1 MKHYQHG
8 VIHLLVPFANTNI
21 SIRSYTE
28 SFTTSSFY
36 SECISGRK
44 SYLSIS
50 IAKMVNGISNSNST
64 TRFHTKS
71 FTTTSFYTDYILSRE
86 SYLSISISNMENRVC
101 NSNTSTKVVCS
112 VKVPADPTLIE
123 PPTTFIFP
131 CTSRRFPLDLWCLIL
146 H

>member
-1 MKHYQHG
+1 MNLDRSQLLLQERAMKHYQHG
-8 VIHLLVPFANTNI
+8 VIHLLVPNFANTNV
-21 SIRSYTE
+21 SIRSDTE

-36 SECISGRK
+36 SESISSRK

-86 SYLSISISNMENRVC
+86 PYLSISIANMENRVC
-101 NSNTSTKVVCS
+101 NSNTSTKLCLVSECS
-112 VKVPADPTLIE
+112 RCPNIN
-123 PPTTFIFP
+123 
-131 CTSRRFPLDLWCLIL
+131 
-146 H
+146 